1 MLQDG
6 CTQHPLDRRDPL
18 STAAQSNGSFTTGAA
33 FLSSLR
39 VSSSNAPLAGLSLNP
54 SVVHVR
60 AMDFSTFVNPA
71 DLTFDGSAQQP
82 FAAVNSTK
90 FEAFDFAA
98 PAEEELVHKHKDSAV
113 DLTKLHQFQQEPDY
127 PSTRAKRVKIEP
139 TTFDAFLDN
148 YSSESNTPSPA
159 ADFDFVYSTANSP
172 GEFVREE
179 SRTSS
184 PEVSNDMSAYTPAT
198 GSSAYGYQSPE
209 AICIPQQDENLTL
222 KVSMDRTKTR
232 AETQTKVTMVLDGL
246 PESYEWARFARQT
259 ISKPK
264 QLATTDE
271 IRENYKKGAAVSIDF
286 TLVCAVA
293 VEEQKD
299 LELALARARGEGS
312 FPTRTPRIEVSE
324 MEKDDPAHPQN
335 GGAVI
340 ICNGCQERERKR
352 FGRKKKRNEEEE
364 EEWSTYDDKRIII
377 VNEKEFKRLADAD
390 AADSKWGAGAKKVEF
405 SMRIACYCR
414 HQESK
419 TPVGYRVI
427 FTIRGTNGELLTQ
440 TLSEILQ
447 VTDDHKNKET
457 SQPELLSPT
466 LSLPSSMPPQTQQ
479 QFQQYP
485 LYSQYPMNTQFN
497 FTAPASAPYGYNH
510 PPTVF
515 GMESQP
521 PTPMYSRPP
530 SPGIHSQPTTPTM
543 KAFNFGN
550 YPPFSHA
557 VAPQQLTQNLNRVVN
572 PQQTLQTLRHPVTAQ
587 QSHAL
592 PSYTIAPQQ
601 SSQSMNFG
609 IPSQQPPQL
618 NTQFSPQEASA
629 GFYEFGNWQA

>member
-1 MLQDG
+1 M
-6 CTQHPLDRRDPL
+6 
-18 STAAQSNGSFTTGAA
+18 
-33 FLSSLR
+33 
-39 VSSSNAPLAGLSLNP
+39 
-54 SVVHVR
+54 HVF
-60 AMDFSTFVNPA
+60 AMDYSTFVNPA

-82 FAAVNSTK
+82 FNTASSAN
-90 FEAFDFAA
+90 FETFDFSA

-113 DLTKLHQFQQEPDY
+113 DLTKLHQFQQSQDY
-127 PSTRAKRVKIEP
+127 SSTRAKRIKVEP
-139 TTFDAFLDN
+139 TVFDAFLDN

-184 PEVSNDMSAYTPAT
+184 PEISNDMAAYTSGTAST
-198 GSSAYGYQSPE
+198 AYGYQSPE
-209 AICIPQQDENLTL
+209 AIHIPQADGSLSL
-222 KVSMDRTKTR
+222 KVTMDRTKTR
-232 AETQTKVTMVLDGL
+232 AETQTKVTMVLDPL
-246 PESYEWARFARQT
+246 PETYEWARFARQT

-264 QLATTDE
+264 QLATAE
-271 IRENYKKGAAVSIDF
+271 EVRENQKKGAAVSIDF

-293 VEEQKD
+293 VEKQKD
-299 LELALARARGEGS
+299 LDLAFARARGDGE
-312 FPTRTPRIEVSE
+312 FPTRLPRVDVSE
-324 MEKDDPAHPQN
+324 LEKDDPAHPQN

-364 EEWSTYDDKRIII
+364 GEWSTYDDKRIII

-390 AADSKWGAGAKKVEF
+390 AADSKWGTGAKKVEF

-427 FTIRGTNGELLTQ
+427 FTIRGANGELLTQ
-440 TLSEILQ
+440 SVSEILQ
-447 VTDDHKNKET
+447 VTDDHKNKENPQT
-457 SQPELLSPT
+457 EILSP
-466 LSLPSSMPPQTQQ
+466 SLGLQNPMTAQSQ

-485 LYSQYPMNTQFN
+485 LYSQYPMSTQFN
-497 FTAPASAPYGYNH
+497 FTAPAQTPYGYNH

-543 KAFNFGN
+543 KAFNFGS
-550 YPPFSHA
+550 YPNFSHA
-557 VAPQQLTQNLNRVVN
+557 VAPQQLTQTLNRVVN

-587 QSHAL
+587 QSHPL
-592 PSYTIAPQQ
+592 PNYAVAPQQ
-601 SSQSMNFG
+601 APQAMNFS
-609 IPSQQPPQL
+609 IPTQQPSQI
-618 NTQFSPQEASA
+618 NTQFSPQET
-629 GFYEFGNWQA
+629 GFYEFPNWQA